1 MPSTADT
8 EIEGN
13 AAMAGVAR
21 SRRVELATGL

>member
-21 SRRVELATGL
+21 SRRWGWRLA